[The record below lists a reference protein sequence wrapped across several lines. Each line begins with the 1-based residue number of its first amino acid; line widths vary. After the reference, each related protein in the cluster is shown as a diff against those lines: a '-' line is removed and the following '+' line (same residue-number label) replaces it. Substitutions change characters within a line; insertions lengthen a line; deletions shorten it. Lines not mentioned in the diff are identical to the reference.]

1 MQFSKIEM
9 SCINL
14 GKMVTSNSLHWHKK
28 EESSSKCN
36 SKEQRV
42 TQDVEYF
49 SN

>member
-1 MQFSKIEM
+1 MQFSKMEM

-36 SKEQRV
+36 SKEQTESHTRCRI
-42 TQDVEYF
+42 F
-49 SN
+49 